1 MTPAPLGFRDRAR
14 EVAELLARLL
24 LMFFTGLGVSLA
36 LGALVLMLA
45 GPAEA
50 AGAEDGAVQQGTL
63 LFRGAGGGDPV
74 AAPLL
79 HTDVTL
85 RVSGPIVRAKVVQR
99 FRNPAHDWREGTYV
113 FPLPENAAVD
123 RMRIQVADR
132 VIEGEIQERAQ
143 AQATYQKA
151 KAEGKATALVSQER
165 PNIFT
170 TRVANIG
177 PRDEI
182 RVEIEYQHTLD
193 YAVAEGVGRYS
204 LRFPMVV
211 APRYIPGKVM
221 ADEESGAVTGTD
233 VVPDA
238 AAILPPM
245 MQPDEAG
252 PVINPVSLNVYLD
265 AGVPI
270 AAVDS
275 PFHRVRIDTLK
286 PSVRRIRLSEGRT
299 PANRDFVLN
308 WTLAAGTAPSATLFV
323 EPGKDR
329 DHALLMLVPPAP
341 SAVGKRLPREVVYII
356 DTSGSMEGASIV
368 QARDA
373 LAMALARLDA
383 EDRFNVIEFNSTA
396 SAMYTA
402 AQPASRSNVDHAV
415 RWVQRLRADGGT
427 EMAGA
432 LDLALDGGRNADR
445 VRQIVFLTDG
455 AVGNEAQ
462 LFGMIE
468 QRLGDSRLF
477 TVGIGSAPNSHFM
490 RKAAQAGRGTFTYI
504 GKVEEVRARMSELFT
519 KLESPVVKGLTITW
533 PSGARA
539 DASPDPLPDLYLGE
553 PVMVAAAIDRT
564 VGGEVRLSGDSGDIR
579 WTSSL
584 AIDDANPGEG
594 IGVLWARQKIDHW
607 MDTLADGANEDAVRA
622 QVLALALEFQLVSK
636 FTSFVAVDK
645 TPARSA
651 DARLKSGAVP
661 GLLPAGWSPSGV
673 MGELPQGA
681 TDARW
686 HALLGALALAAFCL
700 TRTPRVRQLIM
711 KG

>member
-1 MTPAPLGFRDRAR
+1 MTPAPLGLRDRAR
-14 EVAELLARLL
+14 EVAELVARLL
-24 LMFFTGLGVSLA
+24 LMFVTGLGVSLA
-36 LGALVLMLA
+36 LGALVLLLA
-45 GPAEA
+45 APAQAAEA
-50 AGAEDGAVQQGTL
+50 GDGGVQQGTL
-63 LFRGAGGGDPV
+63 LFRGADGGDPA

-85 RVSGPIVRAKVVQR
+85 RVSGPIVRARVVQR
-99 FRNPAHDWREGTYV
+99 FRNPADDWREGTYV

-132 VIEGEIQERAQ
+132 IIEGRIQERAQ
-143 AQATYQKA
+143 AKATYEKA

-165 PNIFT
+165 PNVFT

-177 PRDEI
+177 PKDEI

-193 YAVAEGVGRYS
+193 YAVTDGVGRYS

-211 APRYIPGKVM
+211 APRYIPGQVVG
-221 ADEESGAVTGTD
+221 DEESGTVLGTD
-233 VVPDA
+233 MVPDA

-245 MQPDEAG
+245 LLPDEAG
-252 PVINPVSLNVYLD
+252 PIVNPVSLNVYLD

-270 AAVDS
+270 GSVDS
-275 PFHRVRIDTLK
+275 PFHHVRIDTLK

-308 WTLAAGTAPSATLFV
+308 WTLAAGSAPHATLFV

-341 SAVGKRLPREVVYII
+341 SAVGKRLPREVVFIV

-373 LAMALARLDA
+373 LAMALGRLGA

-396 SAMYTA
+396 TA
-402 AQPASRSNVDHAV
+402 LFNGARPASGENVARAV
-415 RWVQRLRADGGT
+415 RWVQALRADGGT

-432 LDLALDGGRNADR
+432 LTLALDGRRDPER
-445 VRQIVFLTDG
+445 VRQVIFLTDG

-462 LFGMIE
+462 LFGLIQ

-490 RKAAQAGRGTFTYI
+490 RKAAQAGRGSFTYI
-504 GKVEEVRARMSELFT
+504 GKVEEVRARMAELFA
-519 KLESPVVKGLTITW
+519 KLESPVIKGLTVTW

-553 PVMVAAAIDRT
+553 PVVVAAAIDRT
-564 VGGEVRLSGDSGDIR
+564 VGGEVRLSGDSGAIR
-579 WTSSL
+579 WSSSL
-584 AIDDANPGEG
+584 SLDDANPGEG

-607 MDTLADGANEDAVRA
+607 MDTLADGADEAAVREK
-622 QVLALALEFQLVSK
+622 VLALALEFQLVSR
-636 FTSFVAVDK
+636 FTSFVAVDT

-661 GLLPAGWSPSGV
+661 SHFPAGWSPSGV
-673 MGELPQGA
+673 YGELPRGA

-686 HALLGALALAAFCL
+686 HALLGLLALAVFGL
-700 TRTPRVRQLIM
+700 TRTPRVRQLTM

>member
-24 LMFFTGLGVSLA
+24 LMFITGLGVSLA
-36 LGALVLMLA
+36 LGAVVLMLA
-45 GPAEA
+45 GPAQA
-50 AGAEDGAVQQGTL
+50 AADEGAVQQGTL
-63 LFRGAGGGDPV
+63 LFRGVGGGDPV

-99 FRNPAHDWREGTYV
+99 FRNPAHDWREGSYV

-143 AQATYQKA
+143 AQATYEKA

-193 YAVAEGVGRYS
+193 YAVTEGVGRYS

-221 ADEESGAVTGTD
+221 ADEESGAVIGTD

-245 MQPDEAG
+245 MLPDEAG

-299 PANRDFVLN
+299 PPNRDFVLN
-308 WTLAAGTAPSATLFV
+308 WTLAAGAAPQATLFV

-368 QARDA
+368 QAREA
-373 LAMALARLDA
+373 LAMALTRLDA

-396 SAMYTA
+396 SALYTD
-402 AQPASRSNVDHAV
+402 AQPASRTNVDYAV

-462 LFGMIE
+462 LFGMIQ

-504 GKVEEVRARMSELFT
+504 GKVEEVSARMSELFT
-519 KLESPVVKGLTITW
+519 KLESPVVKGLAISW

-539 DASPDPLPDLYLGE
+539 DASPDLLPDLYLGE
-553 PVMVAAAIDRT
+553 PVVVAARIDRT
-564 VGGEVRLSGDSGDIR
+564 RGGEVRLSGDSGDIR

-584 AIDDANPGEG
+584 ALDDANPGEG

-607 MDTLADGANEDAVRA
+607 MDALADGADESAVRD
-622 QVLALALEFQLVSK
+622 QVLALALEYKLVSK
-636 FTSFVAVDK
+636 FSSFVAVDK

-661 GLLPAGWSPSGV
+661 GQFPAGWSPAAV
-673 MGELPQGA
+673 YGELPQGA

-686 HALLGALALAAFCL
+686 HLLLGVMALAAFLL
-700 TRTPRVRQLIM
+700 TRTPRVRQLTM

>member
-1 MTPAPLGFRDRAR
+1 MTPAPLGLRDRAR

-24 LMFFTGLGVSLA
+24 LMFITGLGVSLA
-36 LGALVLMLA
+36 LGALVLLLA

-50 AGAEDGAVQQGTL
+50 ASSDEGAVQQGTL
-63 LFRGAGGGDPV
+63 LFRGAGGDPV

-99 FRNPAHDWREGTYV
+99 FRNPADDWREGTYV

-132 VIEGEIQERAQ
+132 VIEGEIQARAQ
-143 AQATYQKA
+143 AQATYEKA

-211 APRYIPGKVM
+211 APRYIPGKVI
-221 ADEESGAVTGTD
+221 ADEESGATTGTD

-245 MQPDEAG
+245 MLPDEAG
-252 PVINPVSLNVYLD
+252 PIINPVSLNVYLD

-270 AAVDS
+270 ASVDS
-275 PFHRVRIDTLK
+275 PFHRVRVDTLK

-356 DTSGSMEGASIV
+356 DTSGSMEGESIV
-368 QARDA
+368 QAREA

-396 SAMYTA
+396 SALYSS
-402 AQPASRSNVDHAV
+402 AQPASRANVDHAV
-415 RWVQRLRADGGT
+415 RWVQRLRANGGT

-432 LDLALDGGRNADR
+432 LALALDGGRNADR

-462 LFGMIE
+462 LFGMIQ

-504 GKVEEVRARMSELFT
+504 GKIEEVRARMSELFT

-553 PVMVAAAIDRT
+553 PVVVAAAIDRT
-564 VGGEVRLSGDSGDIR
+564 VGGEVRLSGDAGDIR

-584 AIDDANPGEG
+584 ALGDANPGEG
-594 IGVLWARQKIDHW
+594 MGVLWARQKIDHW
-607 MDTLADGANEDAVRA
+607 MDTLADGADEAAVRK

-651 DARLKSGAVP
+651 DARLQSGAVP
-661 GLLPAGWSPSGV
+661 GHFPAGWSPSGV
-673 MGELPQGA
+673 VGELPQGA

-686 HALLGALALAAFCL
+686 HLLLGLMALAAFFL
-700 TRTPRVRQLIM
+700 TRTPRVRQLSM